1 MGPYLEMVL
10 VFENLSVY
18 FINLFYTESLMM
30 AIFENNPVLRW
41 FTRLVDKRTPLLKKF
56 TVFYYLKFAFFDRQV
71 FFFLILIGR
80 VIKAHGLS
88 KLGIFQIFCERKD
101 LLHCVII

>member
-41 FTRLVDKRTPLLKKF
+41 FTRLVDKRTPLLKKNSLF
-56 TVFYYLKFAFFDRQV
+56 FIIQNLHYLTDK
-71 FFFLILIGR
+71 FFF
-80 VIKAHGLS
+80 S
-88 KLGIFQIFCERKD
+88 
-101 LLHCVII
+101 